1 MIPQSDARTPGAWQ
15 AEHAWAPIVGIATD
29 ECIKGEFDMN
39 AQGSRIILYPVATPE
54 EEQRLVQQLHDVGYP
69 QVVKAKN
76 LDHLRSLS
84 RDESFAVLVV
94 LFTDTNF
101 NQNQLLERFPPLKS
115 LPVIGLF
122 SADCARFDLP
132 FVQTCQEVAI
142 WPCSG
147 QELNYRI
154 GKRLSSFDSH
164 PSLGH
169 KLFVQMNILG
179 NSPEFLQV
187 LDHVSKVIKCDAP
200 VYLDGETGTGK
211 DLIARAIHYLGERKD
226 HPYIAANCG
235 AFPDQLIENELFGH
249 QRGAY
254 TDARESCS
262 GLIAQA
268 EGGTLFLDEIEA
280 LSLKGQVTLLRFIEN
295 MNYRPLGGTAAKLAN
310 VRVITATNES
320 VEKLVAAGSFR
331 KDLYYRINV
340 MSILLPPLRA
350 RAGDITLLAD
360 HFLRRLQ
367 IQYQRPGLELHPAS
381 REALKYYDWPGNV
394 RELENMLHREFLLTD
409 GQYVVLDEIEAST
422 RERRHPCSDRRL
434 RKMFG
439 QPLVKAKSSLI
450 NEFEQQYLA
459 AALDRAKGNIS
470 AAARLAGKERRS
482 FTRLLQKYD
491 LDNCHYKAGR

>member
-1 MIPQSDARTPGAWQ
+1 MS
-15 AEHAWAPIVGIATD
+15 
-29 ECIKGEFDMN
+29 
-39 AQGSRIILYPVATPE
+39 AQGSRIILYPVAVADQQ
-54 EEQRLVQQLHDVGYP
+54 QRLVQQLHDVGYS
-69 QVVKAKN
+69 QVVTAKN
-76 LDHLRSLS
+76 PDHLQSLS
-84 RDESFAVLVV
+84 VNESFAALVV
-94 LFTDTNF
+94 LFTDASL
-101 NQNQLLERFPPLKS
+101 NQKKLLDLLPSPKS

-132 FVQTCQEVAI
+132 FIKACDEVAI

-154 GKRLSSFDSH
+154 GRRLSSFASH
-164 PSLGH
+164 SSTGQD
-169 KLFVQMNILG
+169 LFVQMNILG

-187 LDHVSKVIKCDAP
+187 LDQVSRVVKCDAP

-226 HPYIAANCG
+226 HPYIAVNCG

-249 QRGAY
+249 HKGAY
-254 TDARESCS
+254 TDARESCD

-280 LSLKGQVTLLRFIEN
+280 LSPKGQVTLLRFIEN
-295 MNYRPLGGTAAKLAN
+295 MNYRPLGGDAAKQAN

-320 VEKLVAAGSFR
+320 VEKRVEAGSFR

-340 MSILLPPLRA
+340 MSIQLPPLRV
-350 RAGDITLLAD
+350 RAGDIMLLAD

-367 IQYQRPGLELHPAS
+367 TRYQRPDLELHPDS
-381 REALKYYDWPGNV
+381 REALKYHDWPGNV

-409 GQYVVLDEIEAST
+409 GKYVVLAEIEALI
-422 RERRHPCSDRRL
+422 RERRHPCSDRRMQE
-434 RKMFG
+434 MFG
-439 QPLVKAKSSLI
+439 QPLMKAKSCLI

-470 AAARLAGKERRS
+470 EAVRLAGKERRS
-482 FTRLLQKYD
+482 FTRLLEKYH
-491 LDNCHYKAGR
+491 LDSCRYKVCQ

>member
-1 MIPQSDARTPGAWQ
+1 M
-15 AEHAWAPIVGIATD
+15 
-29 ECIKGEFDMN
+29 K
-39 AQGSRIILYPVATPE
+39 AQGSRIILYAVAAE
-54 EEQRLVQQLHDVGYP
+54 AQQERLVQQLHDAGFT
-69 QVVKAKN
+69 QVVRARS
-76 LDHLRSLS
+76 LDHLRRLAI
-84 RDESFAVLVV
+84 DDAFAALVF
-94 LFTDTNF
+94 LFTDTSF
-101 NQNQLLERFPPLKS
+101 NQNQLLDDFPSLKS

-122 SADCARFDLP
+122 SADCARFELP
-132 FVQTCQEVAI
+132 FVKACDEVAI

-154 GKRLSSFDSH
+154 GKHLSSFDSH
-164 PSLGH
+164 PSSVH
-169 KLFVQMNILG
+169 NLFVQMNILG

-187 LDHVSKVIKCDAP
+187 LDQVSRVTKCDAP

-211 DLIARAIHYLGERKD
+211 DLIARAIHYLGERRD
-226 HPYIAANCG
+226 HPYIAVNCG

-249 QRGAY
+249 HKGAY

-280 LSLKGQVTLLRFIEN
+280 LSPKGQVTLLRFIEN
-295 MNYRPLGGTAAKLAN
+295 MSYRPLGSDTAKLAD

-320 VEKLVAAGSFR
+320 VEKRVEEGSFR

-340 MSILLPPLRA
+340 MSIVLPPLRV

-360 HFLRRLQ
+360 HFLSRFRS
-367 IQYQRPGLELHPAS
+367 QYHRPEIELHPAS
-381 REALKYYDWPGNV
+381 RAALKYYDWPGNV

-409 GQYVVLDEIEAST
+409 GRYIVLDEIETMT
-422 RERRHPCSDRRL
+422 RERRHPCSDRRM
-434 RKMFG
+434 RERFG
-439 QPLVKAKSSLI
+439 QSLVKAKSSLI

-459 AALDRAKGNIS
+459 AALDRAQGNIS

-482 FTRLLQKYD
+482 FTRLLEKYG
-491 LDNCHYKAGR
+491 LDTSRYKPG

>member
-1 MIPQSDARTPGAWQ
+1 
-15 AEHAWAPIVGIATD
+15 
-29 ECIKGEFDMN
+29 MN
-39 AQGSRIILYPVATPE
+39 AQGSRILLYADAAADE
-54 EEQRLVQQLHDVGYP
+54 QQRLVEQLQDVGYP
-69 QVVKAKN
+69 QVVIAQD
-76 LDHLRSLS
+76 LDRLLSLS
-84 RDESFAVLVV
+84 RDASFAALIALFTDPGFNQNELLESFAPA
-94 LFTDTNF
+94 
-101 NQNQLLERFPPLKS
+101 RS

-154 GKRLSSFDSH
+154 GKQLPGFDSQ

-169 KLFVQMNILG
+169 KLFVRMNILG
-179 NSPEFLQV
+179 NSPEFIQV
-187 LDHVSKVIKCDAP
+187 LDHVGKVIKCDAP

-226 HPYIAANCG
+226 HPYIAVNCG

-254 TDARESCS
+254 TDARETCS

-310 VRVITATNES
+310 VRVITATNEN
-320 VEKLVAAGSFR
+320 VEKLVRAGSFR

-340 MSILLPPLRA
+340 LSIRLPPLRA

-367 IQYQRPGLELHPAS
+367 AQYRRPDLELHPAS
-381 REALKYYDWPGNV
+381 REALKYHDWPGNV
-394 RELENMLHREFLLTD
+394 RELENMLHREFLLAD
-409 GQYVVLDEIEAST
+409 GKYIVLDEIEAAT

-434 RKMFG
+434 KKMFR

-450 NEFEQQYLA
+450 NQFEQQYLA
-459 AALDRAKGNIS
+459 AALDRARGNIS
-470 AAARLAGKERRS
+470 EAARMAGKERRS

-491 LDNCHYKAGR
+491 LDSCRFKAER